1 MQQHFQTMLSF
12 ISWSIVELVKK
23 ASVMSMNRKR
33 DMGFKMFQAPSVVH
47 GLVLL
52 RFDLHFLGPVLA
64 SVASLHLGNPLQVVL
79 GQKPM
84 LKAFTTAASGTSLG
98 STSAQE
104 EAGPLKRRKLVKENL
119 LENVPHLQ
127 RATLD
132 PSASLSRHQP
142 NFFCCHQTRPMLLQ
156 RPGQSFPLLAIVSCL
171 RYVCTASKANSRN
184 FKAILQ
190 EMCLKGC
197 PTRSH

>member
-1 MQQHFQTMLSF
+1 
-12 ISWSIVELVKK
+12 
-23 ASVMSMNRKR
+23 
-33 DMGFKMFQAPSVVH
+33 
-47 GLVLL
+47 
-52 RFDLHFLGPVLA
+52 
-64 SVASLHLGNPLQVVL
+64 
-79 GQKPM
+79 M
-84 LKAFTTAASGTSLG
+84 LKAFTTAPSATSFATISSL
-98 STSAQE
+98 AQE

-184 FKAILQ
+184 FKAILWAMLQ